1 MSIIPPLS
9 IAVEAEW
16 DAEARVW
23 VATSDEVPG
32 LVAEHRDLSALQAMV
47 VELVPILLVEN
58 GVIGPGEATRD
69 LPIHMAAHAL
79 TRSVARVAA

>member
-1 MSIIPPLS
+1 MTTQQPLS

-16 DAEARVW
+16 DAEAEVW

-47 VELVPILLVEN
+47 VELIPILLVEN
-58 GVIGPGEATRD
+58 GVVGSGKPTRD

>member
-1 MSIIPPLS
+1 MSREVAYPATGRHPLSMPVRPPLS

-16 DAEARVW
+16 DAEAEVW

-32 LVAEHRDLSALQAMV
+32 LVAEHRDLAVLQAMV

-58 GVIGPGEATRD
+58 GLIKSGEGTR
-69 LPIHMAAHAL
+69 MEA
-79 TRSVARVAA
+79 

>member
-1 MSIIPPLS
+1 MSIQHPLS

-16 DAEARVW
+16 DAEVW

-32 LVAEHRDLSALQAMV
+32 LVAEHRDLSVLQAMV

-58 GVIGPGEATRD
+58 GLINAGEATRD

>member
-1 MSIIPPLS
+1 MLAHPLS

-16 DAEARVW
+16 DAEAEVW
-23 VATSDEVPG
+23 VATSNEVPG

-58 GVIGPGEATRD
+58 GLINAGEATRD

>member
-1 MSIIPPLS
+1 MTTHPLS

-16 DAEARVW
+16 DVEAEVW
-23 VATSDEVPG
+23 VATSVEVPG

-47 VELVPILLVEN
+47 VELVPILLLEN
-58 GVIGPGEATRD
+58 GMINAGKATRD